1 VGYIL
6 KGGKHLLALINE
18 VLDIARI
25 EAGSLALSLEPV
37 PVQETVMAMVA
48 LVQPLAAQRRIAISV
63 ASDRIVGR
71 YVVADRQRLQQVL
84 LNLLANA
91 VKFNRDDGE
100 VRVTVDA
107 PGAGRLRILV
117 QDTGPGIPAEKMKRL
132 FIPFDRLDAEQT
144 TIEGTGLGL
153 ALSRRLVE
161 TMGGCLD
168 VTSAVGQGSVF
179 SVELEETVSPLGR
192 EEATLAAQPVIAE
205 DGRRGVLLYIEDN
218 TSNVRLLER
227 VLARRPHVR
236 LITAMHGRLGFEL
249 ARLHRP
255 NLILLDL
262 NLPDLPGEEVLVK
275 LRAQPETRD
284 IPVVILS
291 ADATPGQIRRM
302 LAEGAMTYLTKPLD
316 VAQLL
321 ALVDKVLAA
330 SGDRKDADARG
341 PMRSMV
347 GSAGGNPPPGRP
359 AHPEEGQG

>member
-1 VGYIL
+1 
-6 KGGKHLLALINE
+6 
-18 VLDIARI
+18 
-25 EAGSLALSLEPV
+25 
-37 PVQETVMAMVA
+37 MAMVA
-48 LVQPLAAQRRIAISV
+48 LVQPLAAQRRITISV
-63 ASDRIVGR
+63 ASDCIGGR

-100 VRVTVDA
+100 VRVTGDA

-117 QDTGPGIPAEKMKRL
+117 QDTGNGIPAEKMKRL

-153 ALSRRLVE
+153 VLSRRLVE
-161 TMGGCLD
+161 TMGGRLE

-179 SVELEETVSPLGR
+179 SVELAETVSPLGR
-192 EEATLAAQPVIAE
+192 EESTLPAQPVIAE

-218 TSNVRLLER
+218 ISNVRLLER
-227 VLARRPHVR
+227 VLARRPHVK
-236 LITAMHGRLGFEL
+236 LITAMHGSLGFEL
-249 ARLHRP
+249 ARQHRP

-262 NLPDLPGEEVLVK
+262 NLPDLPGAEVLAR

-291 ADATPGQIRRM
+291 ADATPGQIRRL

-316 VAQLL
+316 VVQLL
-321 ALVDKVLAA
+321 AIVDDVLAA
-330 SGDRKDADARG
+330 SGDRGNADGRG
-341 PMRSMV
+341 PMTSMV

-359 AHPEEGQG
+359 APPEEGQG